1 MTTIV
6 SHQDAYHH
14 THSGQARYSGT
25 LCLDRVKPLLSQSLL
40 GAEPSRQVVLCVQNG
55 VTKVV
60 SQEKALCCR

>member
-40 GAEPSRQVVLCVQNG
+40 GAEPAR
-55 VTKVV
+55 
-60 SQEKALCCR
+60 